1 MIVATARATVA
12 ALRWGGDGRANGAGL
27 RASASEA
34 DPCLTYDSEARRIS
48 RIGHAMPPDEYA
60 RIPEA
65 DLRSFDLAL
74 LQGLGL
80 SADHAGILADNLI
93 AADMRGVR
101 THGHVMLPRY
111 CDRMRDGSTSTTTQP
126 RIINETPATVHVDGD
141 RAPGAVAGHFTM
153 QAVIRKAGAGGAAT
167 GFTKGSNHFGAAA
180 HFAMMALPHRMIGF
194 AATNA
199 GPTMFP
205 FGGRERIVGNN
216 PIAFAIPA
224 ARKRPIVLDM
234 AMSVSAN
241 SRVMIAERLGQRVP
255 EGWIL
260 DQHGQPSTDPA
271 DMADG
276 AGVSIGGPKG
286 IGLSQVVDLLAGV
299 LAGAS
304 FGPDVQLPRPDGT
317 RGATGHWFHAIDI
330 AAFMPPDAFTAL
342 VDQQIGLFHDCARV
356 EGTARIF
363 VPGEIEWE
371 RFDESRE
378 LGVPLL
384 PFVVDDLNAQAGQTG
399 SSERL

>member
-1 MIVATARATVA
+1 
-12 ALRWGGDGRANGAGL
+12 
-27 RASASEA
+27 
-34 DPCLTYDSEARRIS
+34 
-48 RIGHAMPPDEYA
+48 MPSNEYV

-65 DLRSFDLAL
+65 DLRRFDLAL

-80 SADHAGILADNLI
+80 SADHAEILADNLI

-101 THGHVMLPRY
+101 THGHVMLPKY
-111 CDRMRDGSTSTTTQP
+111 CKEISRGSTNVNAQP
-126 RIINETPATVHVDGD
+126 RIENETPATVHVDGD

-153 QAVIRKAGAGGAAT
+153 QAVIRKARANGAAT
-167 GFTKGSNHFGAAA
+167 GFTKRSNHFGAAA

-205 FGGRERIVGNN
+205 FGGRQRLVGNN

-224 ARKRPIVLDM
+224 ARERAIVLDM

-241 SRVMIAERLGQRVP
+241 SRVAIAERLGQQVP

-260 DQHGQPSTDPA
+260 DRDGRPSTDPA
-271 DMADG
+271 ELAEG

-304 FGPDVQLPRPDGT
+304 FGPAVGRPRARRKLTGT
-317 RGATGHWFHAIDI
+317 PGIG
-330 AAFMPPDAFTAL
+330 FTPSTSRPSCRRMRSRRWS
-342 VDQQIGLFHDCARV
+342 IGRLGYFTTPRASKARRASSCRV
-356 EGTARIF
+356 RSSGSASTIPEPWACRCCRSWSMTSTRKPGKPAR
-363 VPGEIEWE
+363 P
-371 RFDESRE
+371 S
-378 LGVPLL
+378 
-384 PFVVDDLNAQAGQTG
+384 G
-399 SSERL
+399 SSPGRRLRWRLTPPARRPPRTRLPCASSARALTRRP

>member
-1 MIVATARATVA
+1 
-12 ALRWGGDGRANGAGL
+12 
-27 RASASEA
+27 
-34 DPCLTYDSEARRIS
+34 
-48 RIGHAMPPDEYA
+48 MPSDEYV

-65 DLRSFDLAL
+65 ELRRFDLAL
-74 LQGLGL
+74 LEGLGL
-80 SADHAGILADNLI
+80 SADHAEILADNLI

-101 THGHVMLPRY
+101 THGHVMLPKY
-111 CDRMRDGSTSTTTQP
+111 CKEIGRGSTNVHAQP
-126 RIINETPATVHVDGD
+126 RIVSETPATVHVDGD

-153 QAVIRKAGAGGAAT
+153 QAVIEKARANGAAT
-167 GFTKGSNHFGAAA
+167 GFTKRSNHFGAAA

-205 FGGRERIVGNN
+205 FGGRQRIVGNN
-216 PIAFAIPA
+216 PFAFAVPA
-224 ARKRPIVLDM
+224 ARERPIVLDM

-241 SRVMIAERLGQRVP
+241 SRVAIAERLGQQVP

-260 DQHGQPSTDPA
+260 DRDGRPSTDPA
-271 DMADG
+271 DLAEG

-304 FGPDVQLPRPDGT
+304 FGPAVGRPQPDGSH
-317 RGATGHWFHAIDI
+317 GDTGHWFHAIDV

-342 VDQQIGLFHDCARV
+342 VDQQIGLFHNAPRV
-356 EGTARIF
+356 EGTSRIF

-371 RFDESRE
+371 RFDDSRA

-384 PFVVDDLNAQAGQTG
+384 PFVVDDLNAQAGQAG

>member
-1 MIVATARATVA
+1 
-12 ALRWGGDGRANGAGL
+12 
-27 RASASEA
+27 
-34 DPCLTYDSEARRIS
+34 
-48 RIGHAMPPDEYA
+48 MPPDEYV

-65 DLRSFDLAL
+65 DLRDFDLGL

-80 SADHAGILADNLI
+80 SSDHAGILADNLI

-101 THGHVMLPRY
+101 THGHVMLPKY
-111 CDRMRDGSTSTTTQP
+111 CKEIRRGSTNAEAQP
-126 RIINETPATVHVDGD
+126 HIVSETPATVHVDGD
-141 RAPGAVAGHFTM
+141 CAPGAVAGHFTM
-153 QAVIRKAGAGGAAT
+153 QAVIRKAGASGAAT
-167 GFTKGSNHFGAAA
+167 GFTRGSNHFGAAA
-180 HFAMMALPHRMIGF
+180 HFAMMALPHGMIGF

-205 FGGRERIVGNN
+205 FGGRKRMVGNN

-224 ARKRPIVLDM
+224 ARERPIVLDM

-241 SRVMIAERLGQRVP
+241 SRVAIAERLGQTVP
-255 EGWIL
+255 DGWIL
-260 DQHGQPSTDPA
+260 DRHGQPSRDPA
-271 DMADG
+271 DLAEG
-276 AGVSIGGPKG
+276 SGVSIGGPKG
-286 IGLSQVVDLLAGV
+286 IGLAQVVDLLAGV

-304 FGPDVQLPRPDGT
+304 FGPKVGRQQPDGSH
-317 RGATGHWFHAIDI
+317 GDTGHWFHAIDI
-330 AAFMPPDAFTAL
+330 AAFMPPDVFTAL
-342 VDQQIGLFHDCARV
+342 VDQQIALFHECARV
-356 EGTARIF
+356 DGTSRIY

-384 PFVVDDLNAQAGQTG
+384 PFVVDDLNAEAGQTG

>member
-1 MIVATARATVA
+1 
-12 ALRWGGDGRANGAGL
+12 
-27 RASASEA
+27 
-34 DPCLTYDSEARRIS
+34 
-48 RIGHAMPPDEYA
+48 MPPDEYA

-65 DLRSFDLAL
+65 TLRGFDLAL

-80 SADHAGILADNLI
+80 SADHAGIEADNLI

-111 CDRMRDGSTSTTTQP
+111 CGEIRDGSTNANAQP
-126 RIINETPATVHVDGD
+126 RIVSETPAIVHVDGD
-141 RAPGAVAGHFTM
+141 RALGAVAGHFTM
-153 QAVIRKAGAGGAAT
+153 QAVIRKACENGAAT

-205 FGGRERIVGNN
+205 FGGRTRMVGNN
-216 PIAFAIPA
+216 PMAFAIPA
-224 ARKRPIVLDM
+224 AEERPVVLDM

-241 SRVMIAERLGQRVP
+241 SRVAIAQRLGQRVP

-260 DQHGQPSTDPA
+260 DRDGRPSTDPA
-271 DMADG
+271 DIAEG

-286 IGLSQVVDLLAGV
+286 IGLSQVIDLLAGV

-304 FGPDVQLPRPDGT
+304 FGPDVGRRQPDGT
-317 RGATGHWFHAIDI
+317 RRDTGHWFHAIDI
-330 AAFMPPDAFTAL
+330 AVFMPPETFTAL
-342 VDQQIGLFHDCARV
+342 VDRQIQQFHDSARV
-356 EGTARIF
+356 EGTTRIF
-363 VPGEIEWE
+363 VPGEMEWE
-371 RFDESRE
+371 RLDEARA

-384 PFVVDDLNAQAGQTG
+384 PFVVDELNAQAELAG
-399 SSERL
+399 SPERL